1 MLRRQLFGALDRI
14 ALDERTASVAAEADV
29 KRAADAAADATAGTG
44 RVRLAQ
50 TETRLRPE
58 TGRFAGRRP
67 GHGPPRSVLPEP
79 ASNPVPADRR
89 RHLVQGVHLRTGRQD
104 PGKVAQ
110 PDHCHHLISTFF
122 KNM

>member
-1 MLRRQLFGALDRI
+1 MDQRA
-14 ALDERTASVAAEADV
+14 ASVAVEADV
-29 KRAADAAADATAGTG
+29 KRAADAAADANAGTG
-44 RVRLAQ
+44 RVRLAE

-58 TGRFAGRRP
+58 TGRFTGRRP

-104 PGKVAQ
+104 PGKVAE
-110 PDHCHHLISTFF
+110 PDHRHHLISTFF